1 MDPIT
6 TSIVTGIA
14 SGILANFST
23 DAVKHLF
30 GTVFS
35 IQPELEDKL
44 KAVKTSVDIETIFH
58 EAVGVIDAHADHG
71 SINIDGGLLEALRG
85 IRFDHAHG
93 IVNIAGATLKSQV
106 LVTGGSADS
115 TGQTTIGGNTQLNS
129 QGTSIQVGE
138 GCSIVMT
145 GGASIKQT

>member
-14 SGILANFST
+14 SGIFANFST
-23 DAVKHLF
+23 DAVKHF
-30 GTVFS
+30 FTSAVS
-35 IQPELEDKL
+35 IKPDLVEKL
-44 KAVKTSVDIETIFH
+44 QSAKTPYDIEKIFH
-58 EAVGVIDAHADHG
+58 EAIDVIDAAAG
-71 SINIDGGLLEALRG
+71 SGDITIDGGLLEAVRG

-93 IVNIAGATLKSQV
+93 TVNIAGTTIKSEV
-106 LVTGGSADS
+106 LVTGGSSSA
-115 TGQTTIGGNTQLNS
+115 TGKTVIGGNTQMNS
-129 QGTSIQVGE
+129 QGTSIKLGE

>member
-14 SGILANFST
+14 SGILGNFST
-23 DAVKHLF
+23 DVVKHF
-30 GTVFS
+30 FTTVFS
-35 IQPELEDKL
+35 INPSIESKL
-44 KAVKTSVDIETIFH
+44 QAAKTSTDIESIFR
-58 EAVGVIDAHADHG
+58 EAVGVIDANADKG
-71 SINIDGGLLEALRG
+71 SIDVDGTLLEALRG

-93 IVNIAGATLKSQV
+93 TVNIAGSTLKAQV
-106 LVTGGSADS
+106 LVTGGSSGS
-115 TGQTTIGGNTQLNS
+115 TGQTTIGENTEMRS
-129 QGTSIQVGE
+129 HGTSIQVGK

>member
-23 DAVKHLF
+23 DGVKHF
-30 GTVFS
+30 FTSVFS
-35 IQPELEDKL
+35 VKPELEKKL
-44 KAVKTSVDIETIFH
+44 KSASTSSDVEEIFR
-58 EAVGVIDAHADHG
+58 EAVGVIDAVVDTG
-71 SINIDGGLLEALRG
+71 NIKIDGGLLEAIRG

-93 IVNIAGATLKSQV
+93 TVNIAGTTIKSQV
-106 LVTGGSADS
+106 LVTGGSAS
-115 TGQTTIGGNTQLNS
+115 ATGKTVIGGNTEMKS
-129 QGTSIQVGE
+129 QGTSIQLGE

-145 GGASIKQT
+145 GGSTIKQT

>member
-23 DAVKHLF
+23 DAVKQLF
-30 GTVFS
+30 SVAFS
-35 IQPELEDKL
+35 AKPELENKL
-44 KAVKTSVDIETIFH
+44 KAAKSTTDIESIFQ
-58 EAVGVIDAHADHG
+58 EAVGVIDANADQG
-71 SINIDGGLLEALRG
+71 EITIDGGLLEALRG

-93 IVNIAGATLKSQV
+93 KVNIAGTTVSSQV
-106 LVTGGSADS
+106 LVTGGAAGS
-115 TGQTTIGGNTQLNS
+115 TGQTVIGENTEMKS
-129 QGTSIQVGE
+129 QGTSIQLGK

-145 GGASIKQT
+145 GGSSIKQT

>member
-6 TSIVTGIA
+6 LSIVTGIA

-23 DAVKHLF
+23 DAVKHF
-30 GTVFS
+30 FTSAFV
-35 IQPELEDKL
+35 IKPELEDKL
-44 KAVKTSVDIETIFH
+44 KAASTSSEIEEIFR
-58 EAVGVIDAHADHG
+58 EAVGVIDAAAG
-71 SINIDGGLLEALRG
+71 TGNISIDGGLLEAIRG

-93 IVNIAGATLKSQV
+93 TVNIAGTTIKSQV
-106 LVTGGSADS
+106 LVTGGSAS
-115 TGQTTIGGNTQLNS
+115 ASGKTVIGGNTEMKS
-129 QGTSIQVGE
+129 QGTSIQLGE